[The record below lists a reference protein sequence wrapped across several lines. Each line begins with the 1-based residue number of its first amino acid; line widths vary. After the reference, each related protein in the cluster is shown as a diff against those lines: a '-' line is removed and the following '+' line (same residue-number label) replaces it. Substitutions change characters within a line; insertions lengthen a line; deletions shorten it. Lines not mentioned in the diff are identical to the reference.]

1 MSVGLTFICK
11 VALSQS
17 FQGVKRWHR
26 QQILLHSLLQ
36 DVVSKATLATIYQR
50 RCKSRYSSQCKCKS
64 ASWRRFQCATEESK
78 CASVNYASLP
88 VCSWTHTHNT
98 QCASVNYASWAS
110 VQVNKAEVT
119 SCNSGAA
126 PENSPPSIPILHFNF
141 CIFYVLA
148 FAFLLSCT
156 RKFRHLSDGN
166 EVGLNDTRGQL
177 DCRGMAFALPRLC
190 KTFLCWHS
198 SFAKG
203 SLPLFDPLCFWD
215 TDARLALQVN
225 QSKSEGKAWS
235 SFCLSHFHVKLCF
248 SPISCAW
255 SGQLHGGL

>member
-1 MSVGLTFICK
+1 M
-11 VALSQS
+11 Q
-17 FQGVKRWHR
+17 
-26 QQILLHSLLQ
+26 
-36 DVVSKATLATIYQR
+36 VVPIQFEKMQV
-50 RCKSRYSSQCKCKS
+50 S
-64 ASWRRFQCATEESK
+64 ASARVQVEDV
-78 CASVNYASLP
+78 ASVQLNK
-88 VCSWTHTHNT
+88 
-98 QCASVNYASWAS
+98 AS
-110 VQVNKAEVT
+110 VQVSNVQVEPVCKWT
-119 SCNSGAA
+119 KQRSRAA
-126 PENSPPSIPILHFNF
+126 TVELHQKIHHVAFLF
-141 CIFYVLA
+141 CISIFAFFYVLA

-203 SLPLFDPLCFWD
+203 SLPLFDPLCFRD
-215 TDARLALQVN
+215 TDARFALQVN

-255 SGQLHGGL
+255 SGLLHGGL